1 MLPVEFAEKM
11 ERLLGAEE
19 WDALLAAWERPR
31 AGMAARLTPDGG
43 RGGAAP
49 GGLGPCAG
57 ALGRV
62 RLFL

>member
-31 AGMAARLTPDGG
+31 AVGLRLQAGMAARLTPPGFL
-43 RGGAAP
+43 RKAAP
-49 GGLGPCAG
+49 PA
-57 ALGRV
+57 
-62 RLFL
+62 

>member
-31 AGMAARLTPDGG
+31 AVGLRLQAGMAARLTP
-43 RGGAAP
+43 P
-49 GGLGPCAG
+49 G
-57 ALGRV
+57 
-62 RLFL
+62 FLRKAVPPA